1 MRLLSFCLLWI
12 TALPFLAAAAEIP
25 ANVRQEL
32 ASKQEVAIIVKLK
45 GQADFSTL
53 GIMPLQERRRTM
65 VRRLKDVATAAR
77 SRLLSEVP
85 LKKSA
90 QVKSLWHINSLV
102 MTVDS
107 DELTALAAA
116 PDVDE
121 IRLDAVIYRSPTTL
135 AIPSSIQWNIR
146 ATGAPSLWALGYDG
160 TGVVVASLDT
170 GVDYLHVDLNSR
182 WRGGSNSWFNPYAS
196 LCGTPGVTCGSC
208 DENALTPCDYL
219 DPAGIAHGT
228 GVMSLMVG
236 GAATGTSIG
245 VAPGAQWIAAKI
257 FKDDDTALYSAI
269 HEAFAWLLDP
279 DGNPATD
286 DMPDVVNNSWGTDSV
301 NRCDTEFLPDIQDL
315 RDAGISVVFSAGN
328 DGPNT
333 ATSVSPANNGVG
345 LAVGAVNSADTVADF
360 SARGPSACSGDTTFP
375 DLVAPGVDIL
385 VAGFTSDGQY
395 PIALLDGVSGT
406 SFSAPQVA
414 GVLALLRQAFP
425 AAGVSSLDNALLSSA
440 LDLGISGVDNAYGY
454 GSVDALAAYQLLA
467 ISISNSLSSTDGSS
481 VPFGIVV
488 PGEEKTAV
496 VTLANNGGA
505 SLSVSS
511 VGAGLATP
519 FFVDN
524 DLCSGN
530 SVASGASCT
539 FTVGF
544 APTTA
549 GAVTA
554 ELDIV
559 TNAGTSIMNLSGT
572 GNNPPLPAELISPTD
587 GAVLTG
593 TSVTF
598 KWTPGTDP
606 DGNTV
611 QSEVV
616 LDQVSTAAAGWFPP
630 IGLSSFGGGLLL
642 LTLLGMVLFRRRTR
656 LVFAG
661 AAVLLILCS
670 CGGGGGGG
678 GNDSNVK
685 TYQADGLSSGAYQWK
700 VVTTDSLGAST
711 DSEVRTF
718 TLQ

>member
-12 TALPFLAAAAEIP
+12 TILPFLATAAEIP
-25 ANVRQEL
+25 ANVQQEL
-32 ASKQEVAIIVKLK
+32 ASRQEVAIIVKLK
-45 GQADFSTL
+45 GQAELSTL
-53 GIMPLQERRRTM
+53 GVMPLQERRRTM
-65 VRRLKDVATAAR
+65 VRRLKDVATVDR
-77 SRLLSEVP
+77 SRLLSKVP

-90 QVKSLWHINSLV
+90 QVKSLWHINSLA

-107 DELTALAAA
+107 DELTALAAD
-116 PDVDE
+116 PDVEE

-135 AIPSSIQWNIR
+135 ASPSSIQWNIR
-146 ATGAPSLWALGYDG
+146 ATGAPSLWTLGYDG
-160 TGVVVASLDT
+160 SGVVVASLDT
-170 GVDYLHVDLNSR
+170 GVDYLHADLNSR
-182 WRGGSNSWFNPYAS
+182 WRGGSNSWFNPYAAACQLS
-196 LCGTPGVTCGSC
+196 GTCGSC

-236 GAATGTSIG
+236 GDATGTSIG

-257 FKDDDTALYSAI
+257 FKDDDTAYYSAI

-279 DGNPATD
+279 DGNPATN

-301 NRCDTEFLPDIQDL
+301 NRCDKEFLPDIQDL
-315 RDAGISVVFSAGN
+315 RDAGISLVFSAGN

-345 LAVGAVNSADTVADF
+345 LAVGAVNSSNLIADF
-360 SARGPSACSGDTTFP
+360 SSRGPSACSDDTTFP

-385 VAGFTSDGQY
+385 VAGFTHDGQY
-395 PIALLDGVSGT
+395 PTALLDGVAGT

-425 AAGVSSLDNALLSSA
+425 AAGVATLDNALLSSA
-440 LDLGISGVDNAYGY
+440 LDLGISGIDNAYGY

-467 ISISNSLSSTDGSS
+467 ISISNSLSPTDGSS
-481 VPFGIVV
+481 VPFGSVV
-488 PGEEKTAV
+488 PGDEKTAV

-505 SLSVSS
+505 PLYVSS

-524 DLCSGN
+524 NLCSGN
-530 SVASGASCT
+530 TLASGTSCT
-539 FTVGF
+539 FTVRF

-549 GAVTA
+549 GTVAA

-616 LDQVSTAAAGWFPP
+616 LEQVSTAAAGWFPP
-630 IGLSSFGGGLLL
+630 IDLGSFSGGLLL
-642 LTLLGMVLFRRRTR
+642 VSVLGMVLFRRRVR
-656 LVFAG
+656 LVFAS
-661 AAVLLILCS
+661 AAVLLILGS

-678 GNDSNVK
+678 GDDSNVK

-700 VVTTDSLGAST
+700 VVTTDSLGASA